1 MCIIPDDPLLG
12 EVATVHDAHLR
23 ALLIRLLYSS
33 FVRYNPCRKHDHANV
48 ISNRRAWETRMSL
61 EEVLISVWWQ
71 ALVKVAKVI
80 ERHGQ

>member
-1 MCIIPDDPLLG
+1 MSIIPDDPLLG
-12 EVATVHDAHLR
+12 EVATVHDAHMR
-23 ALLIRLLYSS
+23 ALLIRLL
-33 FVRYNPCRKHDHANV
+33 FATPCRKPDHANV